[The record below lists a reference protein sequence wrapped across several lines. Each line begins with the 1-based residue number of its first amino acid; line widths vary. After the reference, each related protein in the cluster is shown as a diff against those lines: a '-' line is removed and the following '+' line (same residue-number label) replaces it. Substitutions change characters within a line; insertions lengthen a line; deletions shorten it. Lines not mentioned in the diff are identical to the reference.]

1 MDPRTDPGR
10 QALVAA
16 RDEVVAA
23 RAALGEETVRLQAA
37 ARSAIDIK
45 AKVKRSPAKAASLA
59 GGAAFL
65 AVGGPRRILRG
76 VKHRILGAPHPLP
89 PSLLPDQVERAV
101 RALGDDGAKVRG
113 ALEREFAG
121 FLASTAKGRKAEAR
135 SRSLARLA
143 MKVATPLAARAA
155 RDALDRALRPSVDA
169 ARGGGPKS
177 TAGRAPAPGQQRG
190 RVAERQTRRP

>member
-1 MDPRTDPGR
+1 VDPRTDPGR
-10 QALVAA
+10 EALVAA

-37 ARSAIDIK
+37 ARAAVDIK
-45 AKVKRSPAKAASLA
+45 AKVKRSPMKAASLA
-59 GGAAFL
+59 GSAAFV
-65 AVGGPRRILRG
+65 AVGGPRRVLRG
-76 VKHRILGAPHPLP
+76 VRHRIFGTPQPLP

-121 FLASTAKGRKAEAR
+121 FLASTAKGRKTEAR

-143 MKVATPLAARAA
+143 VKVATPLAARAA
-155 RDALDRALRPSVDA
+155 REAIDRAVRPSVAA
-169 ARGGGPKS
+169 ARGGAPKG
-177 TAGRAPAPGQQRG
+177 TG
-190 RVAERQTRRP
+190 E